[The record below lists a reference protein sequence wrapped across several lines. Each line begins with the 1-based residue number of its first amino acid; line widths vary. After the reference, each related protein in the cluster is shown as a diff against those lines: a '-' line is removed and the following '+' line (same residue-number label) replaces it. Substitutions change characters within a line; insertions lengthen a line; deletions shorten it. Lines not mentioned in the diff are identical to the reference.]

1 MYFYYNMI
9 CQLFFIHFLGLEAS
23 HIQLHV
29 FLLDNLFSM
38 QNLKEV
44 SFKILNAFYI
54 GEEVDIT
61 RTNPKPIFSA

>member
-1 MYFYYNMI
+1 MI
-9 CQLFFIHFLGLEAS
+9 CQQFFIHFLGLEAS
-23 HIQLHV
+23 HIFSCMF

-54 GEEVDIT
+54 GESGYIT
-61 RTNPKPIFSA
+61 RTNPGPIFAA